1 MEVAQLLQAPVVR
14 RVQLQ
19 REFFIPRTDDLV
31 KAGIRILKG
40 PIFEAY
46 IYEWEWEWN

>member
-14 RVQLQ
+14 WVQLQ
-19 REFFIPRTDDLV
+19 RGFFIPRTDDLSN
-31 KAGIRILKG
+31 AGIRILKG

-46 IYEWEWEWN
+46 ICEWE

>member
-31 KAGIRILKG
+31 KGIRILKG